1 MYKLHRVY
9 IASPCLWITIEYICV
24 QFLFECKDLGSRT
37 EYFNKNKEGGFVC
50 VCMCVC
56 VDSFLE
62 FSLNYMNIFGSN
74 LKLMCL
80 KKIILILK

>member
-1 MYKLHRVY
+1 MHKLHRVY
-9 IASPCLWITIEYICV
+9 IASPCLWITIGYICV

-80 KKIILILK
+80 KKIILILE